1 MRSAAPLDESLT
13 TAEHQHM
20 NNNVRKQP
28 TSSSQSRKMR
38 LYGQVNS
45 PEAYALRDF
54 LNRSVVEFDWV
65 ELTCDADCHNELGL
79 PSLENVRLPVVELP
93 TGERMFAPTVHEVAE
108 RLGWVTQPRFKEY
121 DLSIY
126 GAGPAGLSAAV
137 YAASEGLRTVLVERQ
152 AIGGQ
157 AGTSSLIENYM
168 GFPQGIRG
176 ADLAERARQQA
187 VKFGIEI
194 LLMREGVKSEFRN
207 NRIYTDMADGSK
219 MSAKANICAT
229 GIEYRR
235 LDLPNENRFLNLGV
249 FYGAGASE
257 APFCRNKHVFVV
269 GDGNSAGQAAMH
281 FSRYAKK
288 VTMVIRGDNL
298 AASLSHY
305 LVKRI
310 SESASIEVLFHSEV
324 TGLDGDKALRQIEIS
339 NRREER
345 SRCLRHS
352 NCSFASAACRIRS
365 GRRIRTSSAMRRGI

>member
-1 MRSAAPLDESLT
+1 
-13 TAEHQHM
+13 M

-157 AGTSSLIENYM
+157 AGTSSLIENYLK
-168 GFPQGIRG
+168 P
-176 ADLAERARQQA
+176 ARKCVEGSRKPELSAQWVD
-187 VKFGIEI
+187 VK
-194 LLMREGVKSEFRN
+194 RPSVP
-207 NRIYTDMADGSK
+207 
-219 MSAKANICAT
+219 
-229 GIEYRR
+229 RR
-235 LDLPNENRFLNLGV
+235 FAQDSR
-249 FYGAGASE
+249 
-257 APFCRNKHVFVV
+257 
-269 GDGNSAGQAAMH
+269 AGQ
-281 FSRYAKK
+281 
-288 VTMVIRGDNL
+288 
-298 AASLSHY
+298 
-305 LVKRI
+305 RI
-310 SESASIEVLFHSEV
+310 LCG
-324 TGLDGDKALRQIEIS
+324 T
-339 NRREER
+339 
-345 SRCLRHS
+345 
-352 NCSFASAACRIRS
+352 
-365 GRRIRTSSAMRRGI
+365 TTP